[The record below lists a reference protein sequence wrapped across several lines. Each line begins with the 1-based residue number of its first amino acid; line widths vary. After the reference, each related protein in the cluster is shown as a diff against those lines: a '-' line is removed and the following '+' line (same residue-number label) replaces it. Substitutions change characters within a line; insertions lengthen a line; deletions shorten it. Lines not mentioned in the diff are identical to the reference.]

1 MGKRKDQDGY
11 MNELMG
17 IKKDTTSTPQTHHER
32 PTIDPQTTHK
42 GTTKKK
48 YHVRLDEDEYRQ
60 FLEYCRDIGIS
71 FSAGVRM
78 AIKEFMR
85 RRH

>member
-1 MGKRKDQDGY
+1 MGKRKDQNGY
-11 MNELMG
+11 MNELLG
-17 IKKDTTSTPQTHHER
+17 VKSAPQTHHDR
-32 PTIDPQTTHK
+32 PTIDPQTTHRR
-42 GTTKKK
+42 TTKKK
-48 YHVRLDEDEYRQ
+48 YHIRLDENEYRQ

-78 AIKEFMR
+78 AIKEFIK